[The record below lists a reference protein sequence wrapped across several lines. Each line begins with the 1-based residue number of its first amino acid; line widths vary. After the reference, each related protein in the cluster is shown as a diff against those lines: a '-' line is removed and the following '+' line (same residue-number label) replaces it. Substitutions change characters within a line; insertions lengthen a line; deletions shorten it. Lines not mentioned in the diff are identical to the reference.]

1 MCVNIKKKYMEKKER
16 GKYGRVLQMVMSVE
30 IAFIIDIN

>member
-1 MCVNIKKKYMEKKER
+1 MEKKER

-30 IAFIIDIN
+30 IAFIIDINQKRNLT